1 MTESSDDIPI
11 VDLSADPASV
21 ASVIRDACV
30 RHGFFYLTNHGVP
43 RTVVDGMHDASRAF
57 FALPESAKRTVLAS
71 NDANN
76 RGWTPLGEET
86 LDPATQT
93 RGDTKEGYYIG
104 REVGPSSDEHGKPL
118 RGANQWPDETKL
130 GLSSA
135 GGFREPM
142 MRYHAALTNLCDALM
157 PSFAE
162 ALGLNANF
170 FQDKFR
176 FPTATLRPLR
186 YSAHPS
192 RPSEGVLGAGAHSDY
207 GVLTVLW
214 TDGTEGLEIRKDDVW
229 WPVKPLPR
237 HRNAFICNVGDLCE
251 RWTNGVFKSTVHRV
265 VTRDALQS
273 GDARK
278 ARGYQRHSCAFF
290 WEPDFDT
297 RVEPLPAC
305 VAENP
310 PVRYEPTTYGE
321 YILAKYRA
329 THADFERRRRN

>member
-43 RTVVDGMHDASRAF
+43 RTVVDGMHDASKAF

-214 TDGTEGLEIRKDDVW
+214 TDGAEGLEIRKDDVW
-229 WPVKPLPR
+229 WPVKPLPK

-329 THADFERRRRN
+329 THADFQRG

>member
-162 ALGLNANF
+162 ALGLNPNF
-170 FQDKFR
+170 FEDKFR

-265 VTRDALQS
+265 VTRRDEENADGEESDAV
-273 GDARK
+273 GNR
-278 ARGYQRHSCAFF
+278 RHSCAFF

-310 PVRYEPTTYGE
+310 PRRYEPTTYGE

-329 THADFERRRRN
+329 THADFQRG

>member
-118 RGANQWPDETKL
+118 RGPNQWPDETKL

-170 FQDKFR
+170 FEDKFR

-192 RPSEGVLGAGAHSDY
+192 RPSDGVLGAGAHSDY

-214 TDGTEGLEIRKDDVW
+214 TDGAEGLEIRKDDVW
-229 WPVKPLPR
+229 WPVKPLPK

-310 PVRYEPTTYGE
+310 PRRYEPTTYGE

-329 THADFERRRRN
+329 THADFQRG

>member
-130 GLSSA
+130 
-135 GGFREPM
+135 
-142 MRYHAALTNLCDALM
+142 
-157 PSFAE
+157 
-162 ALGLNANF
+162 
-170 FQDKFR
+170 
-176 FPTATLRPLR
+176 
-186 YSAHPS
+186 
-192 RPSEGVLGAGAHSDY
+192 
-207 GVLTVLW
+207 
-214 TDGTEGLEIRKDDVW
+214 
-229 WPVKPLPR
+229 
-237 HRNAFICNVGDLCE
+237 
-251 RWTNGVFKSTVHRV
+251 
-265 VTRDALQS
+265 
-273 GDARK
+273 
-278 ARGYQRHSCAFF
+278 
-290 WEPDFDT
+290 
-297 RVEPLPAC
+297 
-305 VAENP
+305 
-310 PVRYEPTTYGE
+310 
-321 YILAKYRA
+321 
-329 THADFERRRRN
+329 

>member
-11 VDLSADPASV
+11 VDLSSDPASV

-43 RTVVDGMHDASRAF
+43 RSLIDGMHDASRAF

-104 REVGPSSDEHGKPL
+104 REIGPSSDEYGKPL
-118 RGANQWPDETKL
+118 RGPNQWPDEAKL
-130 GLSSA
+130 GLTES
-135 GGFREPM
+135 GFREPM
-142 MRYHAALTNLCDALM
+142 MRYHAALTNLCDSLM

-162 ALGLNANF
+162 ALGLHKDF
-170 FQDKFR
+170 FEDKFK

-186 YSAHPS
+186 YSEHKSAP
-192 RPSEGVLGAGAHSDY
+192 EKGVLGAGAHSDY

-214 TDGTEGLEIRKDDVW
+214 TDGRNGLEIRKNDAW
-229 WPVKPLPR
+229 CPVKPLPDEK
-237 HRNAFICNVGDLCE
+237 NAFICNVGDLCE

-265 VTRDALQS
+265 VTTADLA
-273 GDARK
+273 G
-278 ARGYQRHSCAFF
+278 RGNKRHSCAFF

-297 RVEPLPAC
+297 FVEPLPAC

-310 PVRYEPTTYGE
+310 PRRYEPTTYGE

-329 THADFERRRRN
+329 THADFEKR